1 MTSATIFNPNNCA
14 HEQLFKASGLV
25 EANIATTV
33 TKDNI
38 CASGKEGIKGN
49 DQTDNRTSLCKPEDL
64 FLALAHIENKLARAW
79 LHKFDEGK
87 KILIDPIAT
96 LSEHHVSDNDK
107 GYATLDCFIFMDS
120 FGAQNLATNGTQIP
134 YCNAAQDD
142 DWSHNQPVDGDEK
155 VFMCLVDYDLAD
167 GQLAHAAGG
176 TPSKPHE
183 WMVSNLLSPYSSTL
197 AMHAQSD
204 SGGCGKLIVS
214 GFINAEDNKATE
226 HSRPAH
232 QQLPLIG
239 RQRRQTRSGASMA
252 RGQRFS
258 SPAVQSAPWSYESS
272 GNDVQV
278 MLMQEKTE
286 QTAPASSPGLVH
298 HPKMGAESYTLLSVF
313 ESPTDSNSGPAGPI
327 AVNAPAA
334 KIRGFGTSSKDIS
347 TADYSRGRMSPSAA
361 GVAGKPRTQ
370 RPGKSADEAT
380 KDKGKDNMSGPT
392 PSYQP
397 VRQELPCDSDSEG
410 VRAVISAVNY
420 PQPRTDHRTM
430 NAHFCNVTQYG
441 DWSSAQSANGDGV
454 VSYPNLA
461 FTCFAEDTLVG
472 SQLSLGTPAS
482 LPCDQVVGNP
492 LSLYSSYLAP
502 PAQHAP
508 SAHDKTIIP
517 ALKNIQ
523 DDKPKEKE
531 EQPLPSLFDSGIL
544 QPFEVGAGNE
554 LEPKTSPPMTR
565 TTRRTSRL
573 AAYVIPEVH
582 EPPSDD
588 VLGPEGS
595 SPGSAAVNT
604 PAVRSKR
611 AGSTGTP
618 KTAKLRRVRE
628 STSAATLAGEPR
640 TQWDVS
646 EDHSPPA
653 AVPRPTPKSTN

>member
-1 MTSATIFNPNNCA
+1 
-14 HEQLFKASGLV
+14 
-25 EANIATTV
+25 
-33 TKDNI
+33 
-38 CASGKEGIKGN
+38 
-49 DQTDNRTSLCKPEDL
+49 
-64 FLALAHIENKLARAW
+64 
-79 LHKFDEGK
+79 
-87 KILIDPIAT
+87 
-96 LSEHHVSDNDK
+96 
-107 GYATLDCFIFMDS
+107 
-120 FGAQNLATNGTQIP
+120 
-134 YCNAAQDD
+134 
-142 DWSHNQPVDGDEK
+142 
-155 VFMCLVDYDLAD
+155 
-167 GQLAHAAGG
+167 
-176 TPSKPHE
+176 
-183 WMVSNLLSPYSSTL
+183 VSNLLSPYSSTL

-226 HSRPAH
+226 
-232 QQLPLIG
+232 Q
-239 RQRRQTRSGASMA
+239 
-252 RGQRFS
+252 
-258 SPAVQSAPWSYESS
+258 
-272 GNDVQV
+272 
-278 MLMQEKTE
+278 KTE

-410 VRAVISAVNY
+410 VRAVISAVKY

-573 AAYVIPEVH
+573 AAYVNPEVH

-588 VLGPEGS
+588 VLEPEGS

>member
-1 MTSATIFNPNNCA
+1 
-14 HEQLFKASGLV
+14 
-25 EANIATTV
+25 
-33 TKDNI
+33 
-38 CASGKEGIKGN
+38 
-49 DQTDNRTSLCKPEDL
+49 
-64 FLALAHIENKLARAW
+64 
-79 LHKFDEGK
+79 
-87 KILIDPIAT
+87 
-96 LSEHHVSDNDK
+96 
-107 GYATLDCFIFMDS
+107 
-120 FGAQNLATNGTQIP
+120 
-134 YCNAAQDD
+134 
-142 DWSHNQPVDGDEK
+142 
-155 VFMCLVDYDLAD
+155 
-167 GQLAHAAGG
+167 
-176 TPSKPHE
+176 
-183 WMVSNLLSPYSSTL
+183 MVSNLLFPYSSTL

-204 SGGCGKLIVS
+204 FGGCGKLIVS
-214 GFINAEDNKATE
+214 GFINAEDNKPTE
-226 HSRPAH
+226 
-232 QQLPLIG
+232 Q
-239 RQRRQTRSGASMA
+239 
-252 RGQRFS
+252 
-258 SPAVQSAPWSYESS
+258 
-272 GNDVQV
+272 
-278 MLMQEKTE
+278 KTE

-410 VRAVISAVNY
+410 VRAVISAVKY

-461 FTCFAEDTLVG
+461 FTCLAEDTLVG

-502 PAQHAP
+502 QAQHAP
-508 SAHDKTIIP
+508 SAHDETIIP

-573 AAYVIPEVH
+573 AAYVNPEVH

-588 VLGPEGS
+588 VLEPEGS

-618 KTAKLRRVRE
+618 KTAKQRRVRE

-653 AVPRPTPKSTN
+653 AVPRPNPKPTN

>member
-1 MTSATIFNPNNCA
+1 MTSATTFNPNNCA

-64 FLALAHIENKLARAW
+64 FLAFAHIENKLARAW

-142 DWSHNQPVDGDEK
+142 DWSYNQPVDGDEK

-204 SGGCGKLIVS
+204 SGGCGKLIVL

-226 HSRPAH
+226 
-232 QQLPLIG
+232 Q
-239 RQRRQTRSGASMA
+239 
-252 RGQRFS
+252 
-258 SPAVQSAPWSYESS
+258 
-272 GNDVQV
+272 
-278 MLMQEKTE
+278 KTE

-313 ESPTDSNSGPAGPI
+313 ESPTDSNSGPSGPI

-410 VRAVISAVNY
+410 VRAVISAVKY

-573 AAYVIPEVH
+573 AAYVNPEVH

-588 VLGPEGS
+588 VLEPEGS

-618 KTAKLRRVRE
+618 KTAKQRRVRE

-653 AVPRPTPKSTN
+653 AVPRPTPKSVVYN

>member
-1 MTSATIFNPNNCA
+1 
-14 HEQLFKASGLV
+14 
-25 EANIATTV
+25 
-33 TKDNI
+33 
-38 CASGKEGIKGN
+38 
-49 DQTDNRTSLCKPEDL
+49 
-64 FLALAHIENKLARAW
+64 
-79 LHKFDEGK
+79 
-87 KILIDPIAT
+87 
-96 LSEHHVSDNDK
+96 
-107 GYATLDCFIFMDS
+107 
-120 FGAQNLATNGTQIP
+120 
-134 YCNAAQDD
+134 
-142 DWSHNQPVDGDEK
+142 
-155 VFMCLVDYDLAD
+155 
-167 GQLAHAAGG
+167 
-176 TPSKPHE
+176 
-183 WMVSNLLSPYSSTL
+183 
-197 AMHAQSD
+197 
-204 SGGCGKLIVS
+204 
-214 GFINAEDNKATE
+214 
-226 HSRPAH
+226 
-232 QQLPLIG
+232 
-239 RQRRQTRSGASMA
+239 
-252 RGQRFS
+252 
-258 SPAVQSAPWSYESS
+258 
-272 GNDVQV
+272 
-278 MLMQEKTE
+278 
-286 QTAPASSPGLVH
+286 
-298 HPKMGAESYTLLSVF
+298 
-313 ESPTDSNSGPAGPI
+313 
-327 AVNAPAA
+327 
-334 KIRGFGTSSKDIS
+334 
-347 TADYSRGRMSPSAA
+347 MSPSAA

-380 KDKGKDNMSGPT
+380 KDKGKDNKSRPA

-410 VRAVISAVNY
+410 VRAVIASVKY
-420 PQPRTDHRTM
+420 QQPQIDHRTM
-430 NAHFCNVTQYG
+430 NAHFCNVTQYCN
-441 DWSSAQSANGDGV
+441 WSSAQSADGDGV
-454 VSYPNLA
+454 RYSNLA
-461 FTCFAEDTLVG
+461 FMCFAEDALVG

-554 LEPKTSPPMTR
+554 LEPKTSPPMMR

-573 AAYVIPEVH
+573 AADVIPEVH

-588 VLGPEGS
+588 ALEPEGS

-618 KTAKLRRVRE
+618 KTAKQRRVRE

>member
-1 MTSATIFNPNNCA
+1 
-14 HEQLFKASGLV
+14 
-25 EANIATTV
+25 
-33 TKDNI
+33 
-38 CASGKEGIKGN
+38 
-49 DQTDNRTSLCKPEDL
+49 
-64 FLALAHIENKLARAW
+64 
-79 LHKFDEGK
+79 
-87 KILIDPIAT
+87 
-96 LSEHHVSDNDK
+96 
-107 GYATLDCFIFMDS
+107 
-120 FGAQNLATNGTQIP
+120 
-134 YCNAAQDD
+134 
-142 DWSHNQPVDGDEK
+142 
-155 VFMCLVDYDLAD
+155 
-167 GQLAHAAGG
+167 
-176 TPSKPHE
+176 
-183 WMVSNLLSPYSSTL
+183 MVSNLLSPYSSTL

-226 HSRPAH
+226 
-232 QQLPLIG
+232 Q
-239 RQRRQTRSGASMA
+239 
-252 RGQRFS
+252 
-258 SPAVQSAPWSYESS
+258 
-272 GNDVQV
+272 
-278 MLMQEKTE
+278 KTE

-361 GVAGKPRTQ
+361 GDAGKPRTQ

-410 VRAVISAVNY
+410 VRAVISAVKY

-461 FTCFAEDTLVG
+461 FTCFTEDTLVG

-502 PAQHAP
+502 QAQHAP
-508 SAHDKTIIP
+508 SAHDETIIP

-573 AAYVIPEVH
+573 AAYVIPEVY

-588 VLGPEGS
+588 VLEPEGS

-604 PAVRSKR
+604 PAVQRGPAARVLPRLPSS
-611 AGSTGTP
+611 AVYE
-618 KTAKLRRVRE
+618 RVRPPLRLQANQE
-628 STSAATLAGEPR
+628 LSGTSPR
-640 TQWDVS
+640 TTRLRLQYLARLPSQLIDKNFSVRDLSGPEGERTCSATRPWS
-646 EDHSPPA
+646 SPD
-653 AVPRPTPKSTN
+653 

>member
-142 DWSHNQPVDGDEK
+142 DWSYNQPVDGDKK

-226 HSRPAH
+226 
-232 QQLPLIG
+232 Q
-239 RQRRQTRSGASMA
+239 
-252 RGQRFS
+252 
-258 SPAVQSAPWSYESS
+258 
-272 GNDVQV
+272 
-278 MLMQEKTE
+278 KTE

-461 FTCFAEDTLVG
+461 FTCFTEDTLVG

-573 AAYVIPEVH
+573 AAYVNPEVH

-588 VLGPEGS
+588 VLEPEGS

-618 KTAKLRRVRE
+618 KTAKQRRVRE

>member
-64 FLALAHIENKLARAW
+64 FLAFAHIENKLARAW

-226 HSRPAH
+226 
-232 QQLPLIG
+232 Q
-239 RQRRQTRSGASMA
+239 
-252 RGQRFS
+252 
-258 SPAVQSAPWSYESS
+258 
-272 GNDVQV
+272 
-278 MLMQEKTE
+278 KTE

-420 PQPRTDHRTM
+420 PQSRTDLRTM

-454 VSYPNLA
+454 VSYPNLD
-461 FTCFAEDTLVG
+461 FTCFAEDNLVG

-573 AAYVIPEVH
+573 AAYVIPEVY

-588 VLGPEGS
+588 VLEPEGS

-618 KTAKLRRVRE
+618 KTAKQRRVRE

-653 AVPRPTPKSTN
+653 AVPRPTPKSVVYN